1 MGTCVSANSA
11 NKVVSIKIDN
21 TNSRET
27 EHSPADKRYSS
38 NPNRKILLDYY
49 AAARSQMHRKIKQL
63 FEIIFSGDH
72 LDTKEIN
79 LNFTKID
86 VVSIYHLKTVL
97 QYFENL
103 KSLCLWKTG
112 IVSRDLKRLSKSFE
126 TLTKLETL
134 NIQGNNI
141 DTEGGKYLSGIL
153 RKTKQLKVLYLSEN
167 QLGYE
172 GCISFAPC
180 LRSISNLEQ
189 LALDENKIQ
198 DEGLAAL
205 VPNLL
210 AMTNLKYLGLRYND
224 LTANSKNNLE
234 LLVTS
239 LANLKTIGLRDNEV
253 PDSVIQVIKFRAP
266 KIEFL

>member
-21 TNSRET
+21 TNIKET
-27 EHSPADKRYSS
+27 EHSLADKRYSS
-38 NPNRKILLDYY
+38 QVNRKILLDYY

-86 VVSIYHLKTVL
+86 VVGIYHIKTVL

-103 KSLCLWKTG
+103 KSLSLWKTG

-126 TLTKLETL
+126 TLVKLENL
-134 NIQGNNI
+134 NLQGNNI
-141 DTEGGKYLSGIL
+141 DSEGGKYLSGIL
-153 RKTKQLKVLYLSEN
+153 RKTRQLKTLYLSEN

-172 GCISFAPC
+172 GTISFAPS

-205 VPNLL
+205 IPNLL
-210 AMTNLKYLGLRYND
+210 YMTKLKYLGLRYND
-224 LTANSKNNLE
+224 LTINSKNNLE
-234 LLVTS
+234 LLATT
-239 LANLKTIGLRDNEV
+239 LTNLKTLGLRDNEI
-253 PDSVIQVIKFRAP
+253 PDSILQVIKFRAP
-266 KIEFL
+266 KIEFV